1 MAPACNH
8 HITRRGHKWVG
19 GDNTTRDMMQLLQ
32 SSLIRIIFTTAI
44 SFKQWNILS
53 LMSSAPQTFI
63 CLLYSES
70 EGVLLL
76 QVMLFSYQGVLLH
89 CTVRAIVSEM
99 FVITKITF
107 DHQHSHKRLLY
118 CQIHSSAIRDKSHVS
133 RVMSW
138 ACYMSQC

>member
-1 MAPACNH
+1 M
-8 HITRRGHKWVG
+8 G

-32 SSLIRIIFTTAI
+32 SSLIRIIFTNSDQLQTMEH
-44 SFKQWNILS
+44 LEPDVCR
-53 LMSSAPQTFI
+53 MSSAPQTFI

-99 FVITKITF
+99 FVIGGQK
-107 DHQHSHKRLLY
+107 
-118 CQIHSSAIRDKSHVS
+118 
-133 RVMSW
+133 
-138 ACYMSQC
+138 